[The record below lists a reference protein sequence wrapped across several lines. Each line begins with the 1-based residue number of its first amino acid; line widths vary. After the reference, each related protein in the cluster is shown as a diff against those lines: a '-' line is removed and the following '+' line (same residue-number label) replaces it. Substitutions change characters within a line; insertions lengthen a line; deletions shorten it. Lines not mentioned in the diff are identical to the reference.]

1 MPLAPG
7 SVLYT
12 HNLTKGD
19 TMSKSKSL
27 FWDEAEAYADK
38 LIEKINDGKMS
49 IADAAKDLINSN
61 VAYQL
66 LGVDNQDDAEEMFW
80 YETGAE

>member
-1 MPLAPG
+1 LPLAPG